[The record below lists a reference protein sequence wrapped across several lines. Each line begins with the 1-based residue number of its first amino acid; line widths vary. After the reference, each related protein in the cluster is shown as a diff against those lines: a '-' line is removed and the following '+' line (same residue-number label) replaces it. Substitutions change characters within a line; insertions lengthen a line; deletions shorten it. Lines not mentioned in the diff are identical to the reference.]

1 MPMKRFLNIGVIGVG
16 TIGKHHIQGY
26 TDNPKAKV
34 VAISD
39 VNTAVAKSVASDFGV
54 KKFLKDY
61 RDLLDLSKVDAVSIC
76 TPPFAHAKIA
86 CDAAKAGKHVLCEKP
101 MAMNAD
107 EAEKMV
113 EACKEAGVKLGIC
126 SSRSRFGA
134 AVESAREYV
143 QSGKLGKVYYVRS
156 SSFRRLGRPGLD
168 ILKESKWFL
177 DSSKAGGGSLI
188 DIGCYDLDG
197 ILYILGGPQPAAV
210 SAMTFRGVGD
220 QPTADVVYD
229 VEEHASL
236 MVRFEDGLVATVET
250 AWASNMDR
258 GEGIILFGTKGGLKV
273 DGFTFYTEQ
282 EGKQVSIKTELPE
295 RWGERFKFI
304 DDFLTACL
312 EDKSPKTP
320 GEDGLKVMQII
331 SMAYL
336 SAELRREVTLKD
348 LGTHV

>member
-1 MPMKRFLNIGVIGVG
+1 MKRVLNVGVIGVG
-16 TIGKHHIQGY
+16 TIGKSHLRGY
-26 TDNPKAKV
+26 MDDSKAKV
-34 VAISD
+34 VAVSD
-39 VNTAVAKSVASDFGV
+39 IKKALAKSVASDFGV
-54 KKFLKDY
+54 KKFFKNY
-61 RDLLDLSKVDAVSIC
+61 SDLLDLDEVDAVSVC
-76 TPPFAHAKIA
+76 TPPFAHARIT

-101 MAMNAD
+101 MAMNAH

-113 EACKEAGVKLGIC
+113 KACQKAGVKLGIC

-134 AVESAREYV
+134 GAESAREYV
-143 QSGKLGKVYYVRS
+143 QSGRLGKVYYVRS

-177 DSSKAGGGSLI
+177 DSSKAGGGSLM
-188 DIGCYDLDG
+188 DIGCYDLDV
-197 ILYILGGPQPAAV
+197 ILHILGSPQPVAV

-220 QPTADVVYD
+220 QPTSDVVYD

-236 MVRFEDGLVATVET
+236 MVRFKDGLVTTVET

-273 DGFTFYTEQ
+273 DDFTFYTEQ
-282 EGKQVSIKTELPE
+282 EGKQVAIKVELPG

-336 SAELRREVTLKD
+336 SAELGREVTLKD
-348 LGTHV
+348 LSTHL